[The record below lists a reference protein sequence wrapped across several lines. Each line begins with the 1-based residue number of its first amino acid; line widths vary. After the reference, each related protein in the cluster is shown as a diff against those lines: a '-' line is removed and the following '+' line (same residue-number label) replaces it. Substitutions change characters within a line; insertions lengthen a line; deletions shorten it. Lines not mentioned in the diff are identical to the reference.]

1 MTSKCAF
8 HLEIRT
14 RIHSLTPTIR
24 APVAIV
30 VAKCIA
36 AVIARFFVEESCL
49 CNMNNEY
56 LQSLVDNDSQ
66 LSGSSP
72 AQDDHAGS
80 AFFVVL
86 LVVTCMI
93 WIEIIQL
100 SNQFKHAVYCLSP
113 TLKHMI

>member
-24 APVAIV
+24 AHVAIV

-36 AVIARFFVEESCL
+36 ADIARFFVEESCL
-49 CNMNNEY
+49 CNMKNEY
-56 LQSLVDNDSQ
+56 LQSLVDISQ

-72 AQDDHAGS
+72 AQNDHAGS

-93 WIEIIQL
+93 WIETIEL